1 MRLYLFRHAP
11 AFDRDDWTGD
21 DAERP
26 LTADGER
33 IATKMLKS
41 LRTLL
46 KADEIL
52 TSPWRRARQTA
63 EIAAERLS
71 LPLREADWLAGG
83 AADPEDICEHLADS
97 ADVLLIGHEPDL
109 GQLIAYLTG
118 GAVIAMK
125 KAGVAILVGEPVA
138 GGMSLRALIDPKIV
152 NRIRD

>member
-11 AFDRDDWTGD
+11 AIDRDDWTGD

-33 IATKMLKS
+33 VANKMLKN
-41 LRTLL
+41 LRTLI

-83 AADPEDICEHLADS
+83 TTDAEDICEHLTDS
-97 ADVLLIGHEPDL
+97 ADVLLIGHEPDF
-109 GQLIAYLTG
+109 GQLIGYLTG
-118 GAVIAMK
+118 GTAVEMK
-125 KAGVAILVGEPVA
+125 KAAVAILVGEPVA
-138 GGMSLRALIDPKIV
+138 GGMSLRALLDPKTV
-152 NRIRD
+152 NRLRD